1 MIVDL
6 LDDENEFL
14 EEKFECGS
22 SDIITN
28 KIKDYF
34 FNIKNKNG
42 LTIMEVDSFFP
53 SKKDV
58 DFINEAELDMV
69 LDYSYDV
76 LEKFF
81 TNKDKINKSYETVTD
96 DIHIVLNILNKLS
109 KNNIPKSFSAGMLY
123 YQIRHCYS

>member
-14 EEKFECGS
+14 EEKFECCS